1 MLDTPTIDLV
11 DKLVRVIGIPG
22 IIAAIVW
29 LVKAFD
35 KGASK
40 LNEITNDTSETRR
53 MAVET
58 LGNVNTIQTNHL
70 AHLADDM
77 KKQAEK
83 QDATVTVLTNIDKN
97 IALLVDRTPRA

>member
-1 MLDTPTIDLV
+1 MDTPTIDLA
-11 DKLVRVIGIPG
+11 DKLIRMFGIPG
-22 IIAAIVW
+22 IIGAIIW
-29 LVKAFD
+29 LVKTFD
-35 KGASK
+35 RGTAK
-40 LNEITNDTSETRR
+40 LDKITNDTAETRR
-53 MAVET
+53 ISVET
-58 LGNVNTIQTNHL
+58 LGGVSTIQTNHL